1 MLMDMTLDQKMSLE
15 EQLTALSLNEIRAPA
30 AAVDQTNQN
39 HHQQQPIGY
48 STKFRCYH
56 CNLHNLFYHYNE
68 NQIQAAAGTG
78 AAASFVTMGTADRPV
93 KLTCLNCKANWMVIG

>member
-15 EQLTALSLNEIRAPA
+15 EQLTALRLNEIRAPA

-39 HHQQQPIGY
+39 HHQQQQQQPIGY

-56 CNLHNLFYHYNE
+56 CNLHNLFYYYNE
-68 NQIQAAAGTG
+68 NQIPA
-78 AAASFVTMGTADRPV
+78 VGTADRPV